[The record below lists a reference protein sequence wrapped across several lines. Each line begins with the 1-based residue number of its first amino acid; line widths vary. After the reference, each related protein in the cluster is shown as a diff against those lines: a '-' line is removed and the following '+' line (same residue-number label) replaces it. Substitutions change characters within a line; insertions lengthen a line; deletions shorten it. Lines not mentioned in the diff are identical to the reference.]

1 MLQTTLDQNLFE
13 HYESEIQSARMRFEQ
28 NSGMI
33 EILSPD
39 VDPIVLELYFL
50 YFNSLGVPMTDA
62 VEDWICRA
70 GKRCQ
75 ELEFTNVGNMLIKH
89 AEQEA
94 NHHLMMIEDTR
105 TLVKGWNA
113 RQMTKLDAE
122 KFLALPLTKSTK
134 AYRQLH
140 EDVIASHAPFA
151 QVAIEYE
158 IEGLSVR
165 HGSKVIE
172 QAKKI
177 LGANITD
184 NLSFMEEHVQIDVG
198 HTQFNAKLLKNLL
211 NKYPESLN
219 ALVKIGGDALD
230 TYAGFLNHCLTRA
243 KAHRQ
248 KLK

>member
-105 TLVKGWNA
+105 TLVK
-113 RQMTKLDAE
+113 
-122 KFLALPLTKSTK
+122 S
-134 AYRQLH
+134 
-140 EDVIASHAPFA
+140 
-151 QVAIEYE
+151 
-158 IEGLSVR
+158 
-165 HGSKVIE
+165 
-172 QAKKI
+172 
-177 LGANITD
+177 
-184 NLSFMEEHVQIDVG
+184 
-198 HTQFNAKLLKNLL
+198 
-211 NKYPESLN
+211 
-219 ALVKIGGDALD
+219 
-230 TYAGFLNHCLTRA
+230 
-243 KAHRQ
+243 
-248 KLK
+248 